1 MVTFSLGWG
10 KFIWGQCYFPIQ
22 EMVYTDNSTVWSAPQ
37 VIAVI
42 TISGFVLLAFLV
54 YGKDG

>member
-1 MVTFSLGWG
+1 M
-10 KFIWGQCYFPIQ
+10 IYA
-22 EMVYTDNSTVWSAPQ
+22 DNDVVWSAPQ

-54 YGKDG
+54 YGKDGQVSWA